1 MHLGAERCE
10 LASLSKILARDCP
23 FICNNNSPYNMTKN
37 EYASARIAEEE
48 SDVEAQTNA
57 ASTTAAESG
66 EEFPMVNEGGE
77 DEQLIQPP
85 KEIDIPISKKI
96 FTDKQLYS
104 MSLWAIRISVL
115 TDSINNTVSANNLLE

>member
-1 MHLGAERCE
+1 
-10 LASLSKILARDCP
+10 
-23 FICNNNSPYNMTKN
+23 MTES
-37 EYASARIAEEE
+37 EYASARIAEEK

-57 ASTTAAESG
+57 ASTTVADSG
-66 EEFPMVNEGGE
+66 GELPMANEGGE
-77 DEQLIQPP
+77 DEQLLQPP

-115 TDSINNTVSANNLLE
+115 TDSINNTVSATICCVSTSTLIHFVTSHARICNDGLCQLK

>member
-1 MHLGAERCE
+1 
-10 LASLSKILARDCP
+10 
-23 FICNNNSPYNMTKN
+23 MTKN

-115 TDSINNTVSANNLLE
+115 TDSINNTVSATICCVSTSTPIHFVTLHARICNDGFCRLK